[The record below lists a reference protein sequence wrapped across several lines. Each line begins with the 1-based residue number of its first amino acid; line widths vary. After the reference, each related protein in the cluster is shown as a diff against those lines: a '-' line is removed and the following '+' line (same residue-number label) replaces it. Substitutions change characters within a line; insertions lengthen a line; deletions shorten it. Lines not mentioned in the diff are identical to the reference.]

1 MRFVILAV
9 FFAAPFLF
17 PGDCAANEGEALFVE
32 RDCVRCHTI
41 GRGRFAGPDLKGVF
55 DRYSKDEVVL
65 WITDSSAVYEARGGA
80 PVNEGYPPMPP
91 TNVSE
96 REAEKIADYLFSL
109 HDVASDAPDGGALF
123 GKVVNKTTGKP
134 AADVKVL
141 LSSFIAER
149 LISERSETSGAQGVF
164 RFEGLS
170 WSASH
175 KISIQKDGV
184 LYETDK
190 MVFAPRQSEIKT
202 TLPIYE
208 TITDDRAI
216 GLELAHMIVEP
227 FEGGIRVAEFVEFA
241 NRGKTAVVADND
253 DKNSATLRFGV
264 PEGTENLNFIHGAD
278 SSSVSAR
285 TGAFVLPVLPGLK
298 KIVFSYLV
306 PFQNSGKT
314 VFTKTLEYKTS
325 SFVAISSDLQGVEV
339 AGLGEAKH
347 VSGEDGRVFLRWE
360 SKRIAKGAKIKISV
374 KSPSP
379 DKPAWLLPVMV
390 FALVLAFAVLFRRA
404 RQTN

>member
-1 MRFVILAV
+1 MRFVILSA
-9 FFAAPFLF
+9 FFAVLFLF
-17 PGDCAANEGEALFVE
+17 SGESGANGGEALFVE
-32 RDCVRCHTI
+32 RGCVRCHTI

-55 DRYSKDEVVL
+55 DRYSKDEIAL
-65 WITDSSAVYEARGGA
+65 WITDPSAVYEARGGA

-91 TNVSE
+91 TNVSP

-109 HDVASDAPDGGALF
+109 RNVSSDAPDGGVF
-123 GKVVNKTTGKP
+123 SGKVVNETTGKP
-134 AADVKVL
+134 AADVNIL

-149 LISERSETSGAQGVF
+149 LISERSETSGKQGGF

-190 MVFAPRQSEIKT
+190 MVFAPRRREIET

-208 TITDDRAI
+208 TTTDGGAI

-227 FEGGIRVAEFVEFA
+227 FEGGIRVAEFVEFV
-241 NRGKTAVVADND
+241 NRNKLAVVADND
-253 DKNSATLRFGV
+253 DKNSATLRFGI
-264 PEGTENLNFIHGAD
+264 PEGAENLNFIHGAD

-285 TGAFVLPVLPGLK
+285 TGSFVLPVLPGLK

-306 PFQNSGKT
+306 PFQNTKQT
-314 VFTKTLEYKTS
+314 AFTKTLEYNTS
-325 SFVAISSDLQGVEV
+325 SFVVISSALQGVEV
-339 AGLGEAKH
+339 RGLGEKKQ

-360 SKRIAKGAKIKISV
+360 SKKLVKGAKVKISV
-374 KSPSP
+374 KSPPP
-379 DKPAWLLPVMV
+379 DKPVWLLPAMV
-390 FALVLAFAVLFRRA
+390 FALVLAFAVLFRKVRK
-404 RQTN
+404 TD